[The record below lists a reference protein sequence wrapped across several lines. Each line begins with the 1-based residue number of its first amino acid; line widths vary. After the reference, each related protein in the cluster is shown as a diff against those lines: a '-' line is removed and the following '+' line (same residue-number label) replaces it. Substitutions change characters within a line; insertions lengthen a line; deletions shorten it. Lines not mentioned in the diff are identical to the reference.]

1 MLDLLKEIL
10 RLSNKHRYETITET
24 DLGFIV
30 DNKFL
35 VMKRFLITDLFKREL
50 IAEINSAK

>member
-35 VMKRFLITDLFKREL
+35 VMKKFLITDLFKKEL

>member
-10 RLSNKHRYETITET
+10 RLSNKSRYENITET
-24 DLGFIV
+24 ELGFIV

-35 VMKRFLITDLFKREL
+35 VLKKYLITDLFKREL

>member
-10 RLSNKHRYETITET
+10 RLSNKYRYENITET
-24 DLGFIV
+24 ELGFIV

-35 VMKRFLITDLFKREL
+35 VLKKYLITDLFKREL